1 MKSFL
6 SFFLKVCGDKKKK
19 KKKKK
24 WLLVQAGTL
33 GLTSTRAAAVSPNFA
48 FAQLVEMST
57 QR

>member
-6 SFFLKVCGDKKKK
+6 SFFLKVCGDLK

-33 GLTSTRAAAVSPNFA
+33 GLTSTRAGAVSPNFA